1 MSNNSTQTVNT
12 TQHIIIGGDFIIPQ
26 GSELNYPIACVN
38 SPIQVTGTFT
48 TAYLT
53 TVGTDWI
60 VTETSFTAR
69 SGVYSVATGMGN
81 GSIAFNSVT
90 SLVPT
95 TYTNVE
101 SIDGWEPGA
110 YHIFY
115 GGTTV

>member
-1 MSNNSTQTVNT
+1 
-12 TQHIIIGGDFIIPQ
+12 
-26 GSELNYPIACVN
+26 
-38 SPIQVTGTFT
+38 
-48 TAYLT
+48 
-53 TVGTDWI
+53 
-60 VTETSFTAR
+60 
-69 SGVYSVATGMGN
+69 MGN